1 MTNHNGS
8 FVWRKSWF
16 CFTNQIICLASD
28 IKNND
33 AVNPTITTLFQGVL
47 TNTAKATVVNGT
59 NVTAF
64 PYNQTNLLAADAWL
78 LDGYGTGYFVRS
90 GANLVLARTLQT
102 SPDQAGSGAFT
113 STNYATAWIHHGNA
127 PNGASFE
134 YVCVPATTTAAM
146 NQLSNSYA
154 SAVTCPYTVLQRDTT
169 AHVVQWKPDGRIGYA
184 IFQTNQMTLKATTSA
199 PIQKVSLPLLAMTQ
213 PTNNSIWLTVVNP
226 DLNLIN
232 NVSTPTNLTVAIA
245 GNWAIASGPTNA
257 SVLSQTSSNTTFQ
270 VTTVDGLPVEMLL
283 SPPPGTPQ
291 TLSAI
296 AASSTQVNLVWAS
309 STNAAG
315 YLLQRNGIVLTNVTG
330 TNFSDTG
337 LSPGIT
343 YTYVVFAT
351 NSVGISPASP
361 SATVTMPVTG
371 ATLLWDA
378 NTSAA
383 SAQDGSGVWSST
395 ATNWLYA
402 GNNITWFDHNTASFG
417 VNTAT
422 NCLVTLTSDVTPSN
436 LVFNATGG
444 GSYTLAGSNNIWTT
458 DGLNIIASKSA
469 FISAQL
475 TGNGGVTIT
484 NASSASLTLSGT
496 NTYTGLTLVSAGIV
510 NVSGDQT
517 AAPGGWTLTSSV
529 PSISVTV
536 NFNSGSAIACTN
548 AIVLRNTMG
557 SGFANATMNVSGTV
571 TNSGTLNV
579 NRLGV
584 LNLNNGANW
593 QQTGSMSIAPG
604 GNTAGTS
611 AMTVSN
617 GATFVY
623 TGSGSIGISPAGIN
637 TGFARLI
644 ISGGT
649 FITSQGF
656 ANNTAASLTN
666 ATIILTNGGTLALS
680 ANIPQLT
687 SGTSTNTFIST
698 GTGTSGGA
706 IDTSIFSTTVSNVI
720 IGSGSLMK
728 LGSGAL
734 TLTASNTFTG
744 QTTISNGV
752 LFINGSIGTGAV
764 QVASTATLG
773 GNGNVVGSVTVNGTV
788 APGSGAVGA
797 LATGAE
803 TWNGGGAYQF
813 SLNNATNSTGWD
825 LLNITGA
832 LNIQSATNN
841 PFIIR
846 LVSLTSSNT
855 PGLLAGFD
863 STATNVWI
871 LATASSGI
879 QNFSPAKFFVDTSA
893 FSNSYTGTFTF
904 ATNGGS
910 LRLTYVGAPLSKP
923 QLFSPMLISNS
934 AFGFSFSGPGGQ
946 SYRVLATTN
955 LSLPVSNW
963 WPLST
968 GIFSTGAVIYT
979 DPLTNAAQKFFRIGS
994 P

>member
-1 MTNHNGS
+1 
-8 FVWRKSWF
+8 
-16 CFTNQIICLASD
+16 
-28 IKNND
+28 
-33 AVNPTITTLFQGVL
+33 
-47 TNTAKATVVNGT
+47 
-59 NVTAF
+59 
-64 PYNQTNLLAADAWL
+64 
-78 LDGYGTGYFVRS
+78 
-90 GANLVLARTLQT
+90 
-102 SPDQAGSGAFT
+102 
-113 STNYATAWIHHGNA
+113 
-127 PNGASFE
+127 
-134 YVCVPATTTAAM
+134 M

-154 SAVTCPYTVLQRDTT
+154 NPVTAPYSVLQRDTT

-184 IFQTNQMTLKATTSA
+184 IFQTNQMTLNVTTSA

-213 PTNNSIWLTVVNP
+213 PTNNSLWLTVVNP

-232 NVSTPTNLTVAIA
+232 NVSTPTNLTVTIA

-257 SVLSQTSSNTTFQ
+257 SVLSQTSSNTTLQ

-283 SPPPGTPQ
+283 SPPPDSPQ

-296 AASSTQVNLVWAS
+296 GVSSTQVNLVWAS
-309 STNAAG
+309 STNATG
-315 YLLQRNGIVLTNVTG
+315 YLLQRNGIVFTNVTG

-383 SAQDGSGVWSST
+383 GAQDGSGIWNST
-395 ATNWLYA
+395 TTNWLYA

-417 VNTAT
+417 VNAAT

-444 GSYTLAGSNNIWTT
+444 GSYTIAGSNNIWTT

-469 FISAQL
+469 VISAPL

-496 NTYTGLTLVSAGIV
+496 NTYTGLTLVNAGTV

-517 AAPGGWTLTSSV
+517 AALGGWTLTSSV

-557 SGFANATMNVSGTV
+557 SGFANATINVSGTV
-571 TNSGTLNV
+571 TNSGTLNL

-584 LNLNNGANW
+584 LNLNSGANW
-593 QQTGSMSIAPG
+593 QQTGSMAIAPG
-604 GNTAGTS
+604 GNTSGTS

-617 GATFVY
+617 GATFIY
-623 TGSGSIGISPAGIN
+623 SGASAIGISPASIN
-637 TGFARLI
+637 TGFARLTI
-644 ISGGT
+644 AGGT

-656 ANNTAASLTN
+656 ASSTAASLTN

-687 SGTSTNTFIST
+687 TGTSTNTFLST
-698 GTGTSGGA
+698 GTGTVGGA
-706 IDTSIFSTTVSNVI
+706 IDTSIFSTTISNVL

-728 LGSGAL
+728 SGSGVL
-734 TLTASNTFTG
+734 TLSASNTFTG
-744 QTTISNGV
+744 PTTISNGALLV
-752 LFINGSIGTGAV
+752 NGYLGTGVV
-764 QVASTATLG
+764 QVATAATLG
-773 GNGNVVGSVTVNGTV
+773 GYGDVGGAVTVNGTI
-788 APGSGAVGA
+788 APGSGAVGTLNTA
-797 LATGAE
+797 GE
-803 TWNGGGAYQF
+803 IWNGGGGFQF
-813 SLNNATNSTGWD
+813 KLNNATNSAGWD
-825 LLNITGA
+825 LLNISGA
-832 LNIQSATNN
+832 LNLQSATNN
-841 PFIIR
+841 PFTIR

-863 STATNVWI
+863 SATTNVWT
-871 LATASSGI
+871 LATTSGGI
-879 QNFSPAKFFVDTSA
+879 QNFSPAKFSVDTSA
-893 FSNSYTGTFTF
+893 FSNAFTGTFTIS
-904 ATNGGS
+904 TNNGEV
-910 LRLTYVGAPLSKP
+910 RLTYSGVSLTVP
-923 QLFSPMLISNS
+923 QLFSPVMISNS
-934 AFGFSFSGPGGQ
+934 AFGFSFRGLGGQ
-946 SYRVLATTN
+946 SYRVLASTN
-955 LSLPVSNW
+955 VSLPVSNW
-963 WPLST
+963 WTLLT
-968 GIFSTGAVIYT
+968 GTYSPGAVIYSGSF
-979 DPLTNAAQKFFRIGS
+979 TNSAQKYFRIGS